1 MGEAVQYHHDS
12 LLSACLSPLL
22 FLCLHLNRRA
32 PLIKKIDN
40 VSRQSIHRVG
50 NYYCYIKKKKQN
62 HQEQETSHKVAPVA
76 NPTNETDKDTEMA
89 LLLPLELPLPLPP
102 PLLLALFG
110 EDDEKEELPEV
121 FSPGAFE
128 PLLAS
133 TFNRIP
139 GNSLPVWSYT
149 VWGVVVEKTSTSWP
163 VLAPSK
169 PWSIMSWT
177 LSGRDGRSK
186 VSRKEFDFEFSM
198 RPDLQGGDLTEVW
211 ECFTVWTFFIS
222 SLVYRI
228 LRFS

>member
-22 FLCLHLNRRA
+22 FLCLHFNRRA
-32 PLIKKIDN
+32 PFIKIDN

-50 NYYCYIKKKKQN
+50 NYYCYIIKKQN

-76 NPTNETDKDTEMA
+76 NPTNETDKDTDGTA
-89 LLLPLELPLPLPP
+89 L
-102 PLLLALFG
+102 AIG
-110 EDDEKEELPEV
+110 TAAAAATTVATCAVWEDDEKEELLEV

-149 VWGVVVEKTSTSWP
+149 VWG
-163 VLAPSK
+163 L
-169 PWSIMSWT
+169 
-177 LSGRDGRSK
+177 
-186 VSRKEFDFEFSM
+186 
-198 RPDLQGGDLTEVW
+198 
-211 ECFTVWTFFIS
+211 
-222 SLVYRI
+222 
-228 LRFS
+228 